1 MEDLTAMEALKD
13 GIVEEQEEEELTPT
27 GRKKRGKNKWKRGE
41 LKAYREE
48 KKRKKLNAAR
58 IEAIT
63 EQMHELTL
71 KIWQYTA
78 NGKRGCPEHLGLR
91 EQLHV
96 LHAERKELGYDAQ
109 TVFITEEDRAAAKR
123 YKAEKKKER
132 ELKKL
137 ARSGGQKI
145 MRRKSSA
152 DKEEEGDE

>member
-1 MEDLTAMEALKD
+1 MKTAMEALTEEVND
-13 GIVEEQEEEELTPT
+13 SSEEQEEEELTPT

-48 KKRKKLNAAR
+48 KKRKKMNAAR

-63 EQMHELTL
+63 AEMHELML
-71 KIWQYTA
+71 KIWKYTS
-78 NGKRGCPEHLGLR
+78 NGQRGCPEHLGLR
-91 EQLHV
+91 EELHA
-96 LHAERKELGYDAQ
+96 LHAERKELGYDAK
-109 TVFITEEDRAAAKR
+109 TVYITDEDRMAAKR

-152 DKEEEGDE
+152 NTEEEDE